1 MSTSG
6 LEKFIVEV
14 LGEKSPEERAYV
26 MNNLFRVDLDN
37 MAVFLSFN
45 W

>member
-14 LGEKSPEERAYV
+14 LGEKSPEERAS
-26 MNNLFRVDLDN
+26 LFKALQK
-37 MAVFLSFN
+37 SGT
-45 W
+45 